1 MRATNHLCY
10 KNPQRN
16 AHRLRSRAG
25 SLYCHNSSSLRH
37 KYALSRY
44 KYASMSPVRAPK
56 SLLPR
61 CIIRDLQ
68 IRKRGRLRGGDL
80 IDLKFFSRAFPLT
93 VSSLSFSSDLVRE
106 VHARASVPLPS
117 RAFSHARGHFRV
129 SCDLLEGLRTR
140 SLCIL
145 KKDTKK
151 SFILIFCHHKS

>member
-1 MRATNHLCY
+1 MGQIVAKQWCFSSQDNYPRAKQILCY

-106 VHARASVPLPS
+106 VHARERATPISRLQS
-117 RAFSHARGHFRV
+117 RAWSFSCFVRFAR
-129 SCDLLEGLRTR
+129 RTKN
-140 SLCIL
+140 S
-145 KKDTKK
+145 
-151 SFILIFCHHKS
+151 

>member
-1 MRATNHLCY
+1 MGQIVAKQWCFSSQDNYPCAKQILCY

-68 IRKRGRLRGGDL
+68 IRERERLRGGDL
-80 IDLKFFSRAFPLT
+80 IDLEVFFPCISLDCEQSLFFFRFSEGSARARERASPISRLQSRAWSFSCLVRFSR
-93 VSSLSFSSDLVRE
+93 
-106 VHARASVPLPS
+106 
-117 RAFSHARGHFRV
+117 
-129 SCDLLEGLRTR
+129 RTKN
-140 SLCIL
+140 S
-145 KKDTKK
+145 
-151 SFILIFCHHKS
+151 